1 MHCAT
6 HSSATAPPRLTWAL
20 SLYLGISIANI
31 LEGQNL
37 LFFSHSLTTTIL
49 KPGASLKGLKSTT
62 FSPNS
67 PGFGLFLSAWI
78 LSPVTWH
85 MLSLPCWALGLWS
98 FLCPC
103 WARLQSWIKP
113 HPAPLFLF
121 CWREK
126 RHMRKTVQN
135 SSTIRLAILEYYLAI
150 PCYVMPPTPPC
161 GSCSKPSLLPQ
172 VLHHPQSAPSLK
184 SQQLSSFLG

>member
-78 LSPVTWH
+78 LNPVT
-85 MLSLPCWALGLWS
+85 
-98 FLCPC
+98 
-103 WARLQSWIKP
+103 
-113 HPAPLFLF
+113 
-121 CWREK
+121 
-126 RHMRKTVQN
+126 
-135 SSTIRLAILEYYLAI
+135 
-150 PCYVMPPTPPC
+150 
-161 GSCSKPSLLPQ
+161 
-172 VLHHPQSAPSLK
+172 
-184 SQQLSSFLG
+184 